1 MVNEMKEE
9 EIPANPEPV
18 VVTEVF
24 TAEILAFLETNREE
38 ALNLIYAKLV
48 ELTLD

>member
-1 MVNEMKEE
+1 MKEE
-9 EIPANPEPV
+9 EIPPNPEPV